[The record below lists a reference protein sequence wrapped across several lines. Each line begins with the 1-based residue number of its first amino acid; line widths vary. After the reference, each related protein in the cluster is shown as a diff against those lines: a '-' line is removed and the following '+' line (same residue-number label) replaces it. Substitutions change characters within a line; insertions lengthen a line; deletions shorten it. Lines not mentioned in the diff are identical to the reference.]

1 MPRIRLAYW
10 HGPHAP
16 GDEVD
21 VTDEELKPLQ
31 RDGRV
36 AAVLDEPAAAPQPA
50 PVEPP
55 AEPEPET
62 PAAEGRTRKGR

>member
-10 HGPHAP
+10 LGELAP
-16 GDEVD
+16 GDEID

-36 AAVLDEPAAAPQPA
+36 AEVLDEPTAPTQPA
-50 PVEPP
+50 PVQPAAE
-55 AEPEPET
+55 AEPEA